1 MKPMTLL
8 ATAVAVNLLALL
20 AYDVYVA
27 QPRLA
32 APAPAPVGIASP
44 AAAPAPTPTPAP
56 QVAAP
61 PASVAPA
68 AAPAVAAPPAG
79 DAARTALLMEAVQRA
94 SMARVAV
101 AEFRMS
107 NGAWPRTF
115 DEAGLPPGAE
125 LGGSVG
131 TFAMGGDGALEVQLA
146 APLAGTVLRLV
157 PTEDGAGIQWACRY
171 RGPGPVEDVLTR
183 CTRE

>member
-1 MKPMTLL
+1 MKPITLI
-8 ATAVAVNLLALL
+8 ATAVAVNLLALV

-32 APAPAPVGIASP
+32 APDAAPAQATAPAVAPAPAP
-44 AAAPAPTPTPAP
+44 AAPQAEPAVAPVPP
-56 QVAAP
+56 VA
-61 PASVAPA
+61 APA
-68 AAPAVAAPPAG
+68 AAPVPAG
-79 DAARTALLMEAVQRA
+79 DASRTALLMEAVQRA

-107 NGAWPRTF
+107 NGAWPRTL
-115 DEAGLPPGAE
+115 DDAGLPPGAE
-125 LGGSVG
+125 LGGPVG
-131 TFAMGGDGALEVQLA
+131 MFAMGAEGAVEVQLA